1 MATKTIKTRIVNKHA
16 TESDWKKAINF
27 VPLLGELIIYDPDE
41 MYFYSR
47 LKIGDGTSNVN
58 DLPFSDGAGMSNT
71 IDAGLIT
78 TYGFDDIGIIDAGA
92 LYSNF

>member
-1 MATKTIKTRIVNKHA
+1 MATKTIKTRIVNKHS

-47 LKIGDGTSNVN
+47 FKIGNGISNVN
-58 DLPFSDGAGMSNT
+58 DLPFVDGLGISNT
-71 IDAGLIT
+71 IDAGNIA
-78 TYGFDDIGIIDAGA
+78 TYEFEDMGIIDAGA
-92 LYSNF
+92 LYSN